1 MSNASRSFTRSL
13 FAGEIHDDLIFPY
26 PDSLEHR
33 DPAEAA
39 VVSRVIRELNAL
51 VGTLIRPEQFDED
64 ETIPEPVIEALGRLG
79 LLGISIPK
87 EYGGL
92 GLSQAGYARVF
103 AAVGTIDPSLAVLV
117 GVHCGLGGKAIALFG
132 NAEQKA
138 RYLPILAR
146 GETLAAYALTEPET
160 GSDAQHIVT
169 TAHLN
174 DAGTHWILNGRKY
187 WIGNGHRAG
196 VLATFAQTPVER
208 DGVTVMRPTAFIIRP
223 DMPGFHVERT
233 FRKLGIKG
241 STQAELRFENLE
253 VPVDHVLGAVGKGFK
268 VAVHALNAGR
278 LSLAAGCALGTR
290 AIIGQFV
297 QYAEERVQ
305 FGKPLADFE
314 ITQRKMADLAADQF
328 AADSMIGM
336 LTALM
341 SREDVD
347 ASLEAACVKVF
358 ASELAWRAADE
369 MVQLA
374 GGRGVSKPWPYERQ
388 LRDVRINR
396 IFEGANEILRLFIA
410 LNGVQGPAETLQEIG
425 DALKAPMQHMG
436 LLSEFVV
443 GKVKS
448 VLRVGDDATVD
459 TPMHARLQP
468 HRKYFEKHVAEL
480 RSATDAAIV
489 AHKKQLIDRQMLVER
504 LSNMAIELFARACV
518 LSRSQRM
525 IRERGLEAIERELNL
540 CDLFCVQSGRRFK
553 EQREN
558 LQSPQDATR
567 RAIANDLRSAGGAF
581 VADSVLEVP
590 LDVRREPQV
599 PMRIADDEVVT
610 AS

>member
-1 MSNASRSFTRSL
+1 MSSATRSFTRSL
-13 FAGEIHDDLIFPY
+13 FAGEIHDDLIFPF
-26 PDSLEHR
+26 PDTLEQQ

-39 VVSRVIRELNAL
+39 VVTRIIRELDAL
-51 VGTLIRPEQFDED
+51 VGTLIKPEEFDEA

-92 GLSQAGYARVF
+92 GLSQAGYARLF
-103 AAVGTIDPSLAVLV
+103 AAVATVDPSLAVLV
-117 GVHCGLGGKAIALFG
+117 GVHCGLGGKAIALYG
-132 NAEQKA
+132 NDEQKA
-138 RYLPILAR
+138 RYLPMLAR

-169 TAHLN
+169 SARLN
-174 DAGTHWILNGRKY
+174 DAGTHWLITGRKY

-208 DGVTVMRPTAFIIRP
+208 DGAIVMRPTAFIIRP

-241 STQAELRFENLE
+241 STQAELRFDNLE
-253 VPVDHVLGAVGKGFK
+253 VPVDHVLGEVGKGFK

-278 LSLAAGCALGTR
+278 LSLAAGCSLGTR

-314 ITQRKMADLAADQF
+314 ITQRKMADLAADQY
-328 AADSMIGM
+328 ASDSMIGM
-336 LTALM
+336 LTSLM
-341 SREDVD
+341 SRPDVD
-347 ASLEAACVKVF
+347 ASLEAACAKVF
-358 ASELAWRAADE
+358 ASELVWRASDE

-374 GGRGVSKPWPYERQ
+374 GGRGFSKPWPYERQ
-388 LRDVRINR
+388 LRDARINR

-425 DALKAPMQHMG
+425 DALKAPMKNMG
-436 LLSEFVV
+436 LLSEFMV
-443 GKVKS
+443 G
-448 VLRVGDDATVD
+448 RVRSALGVPGGDTIDI
-459 TPMHARLQP
+459 PMHSRLQP

-480 RSATDAAIV
+480 SAATDAAIM
-489 AHKKQLIDRQMLVER
+489 AHRKQLIDRQMLVER
-504 LSNMAIELFARACV
+504 LSNMAIELYARACV
-518 LSRSQRM
+518 LSRTQRL
-525 IRERGLEAIERELNL
+525 IRERGLEAVARELNL
-540 CDLFCVQSGRRFK
+540 CDLFCVQSGRRF
-553 EQREN
+553 REN
-558 LQSPQDATR
+558 RESLQSPQDATR
-567 RAIANDLRSAGGAF
+567 RSIAADLRAAGGGF
-581 VADSVLEVP
+581 VPDSVLEVP
-590 LDVRREPQV
+590 LTVSREPVV
-599 PMRIADDEVVT
+599 PMRVPSDEPVGV
-610 AS
+610 

>member
-1 MSNASRSFTRSL
+1 MSTATRSFTRDL

-26 PDSLEHR
+26 PDSLEQR

-39 VVSRVIRELNAL
+39 VVERIIRELNAL
-51 VGTLIRPEQFDED
+51 VGTVIKPEQFDEE
-64 ETIPEPVIEALGRLG
+64 ETIPDEVIEAFARIGI
-79 LLGISIPK
+79 LGISIPK

-92 GLSQAGYARVF
+92 GLSTAGYARVF
-103 AAVGTIDPSLAVLV
+103 AAVGTVDPSLAVLV
-117 GVHCGLGGKAIALFG
+117 GVHCGLGGKAIALYG

-138 RYLPILAR
+138 RYLPMLAR

-169 TAHLN
+169 SARLN
-174 DAGTHWILNGRKY
+174 DAGTHWLITGRKY
-187 WIGNGHRAG
+187 WIGNGHVAG

-208 DGVTVMRPTAFIIRP
+208 DGKIVMRPTAFIIRP

-233 FRKLGIKG
+233 FRKLGIRG
-241 STQAELRFENLE
+241 STQAELRFDNLE
-253 VPVDHVLGAVGKGFK
+253 VPVDHVLGEVGKGFK

-290 AIIGQFV
+290 AMIRQFV

-314 ITQRKMADLAADQF
+314 ITQRKMADLAADQY
-328 AADSMIGM
+328 AADSMVGM

-341 SREDVD
+341 SRPDVD

-358 ASELAWRAADE
+358 ASELAWRAADD

-374 GGRGVSKPWPYERQ
+374 GGRGFSKPWPYERQ

-410 LNGVQGPAETLQEIG
+410 LNGVQGPAETLKELG
-425 DALKAPMQHMG
+425 DALKKPMKNMG
-436 LLSEFVV
+436 LLSEFMV
-443 GKVKS
+443 GRVKS
-448 VLRVGDDATVD
+448 ALRVGDTATVD
-459 TPMHARLQP
+459 SPIHGRLQP
-468 HRKYFEKHVAEL
+468 HRKFFEKHVAEL
-480 RSATDAAIV
+480 RTATDAAIV

-518 LSRSQRM
+518 LSRTQRLL
-525 IRERGLEAIERELNL
+525 RERGVEAMERELQL

-553 EQREN
+553 ENREN

-567 RAIANDLRSAGGAF
+567 RAIASDLRAAGGAF
-581 VADSVLEVP
+581 VPDSVLEVSLP
-590 LDVRREPQV
+590 VHNEPVV
-599 PMRIADDEVVT
+599 PMRLEPEPVDAIG
-610 AS
+610 

>member
-1 MSNASRSFTRSL
+1 MTIATRSFTRSL

-26 PDSLEHR
+26 PDSLERR

-39 VVSRVIRELNAL
+39 VVSRIIRELNAL
-51 VGTLIRPEQFDED
+51 VGDLIRPEQFDED
-64 ETIPEPVIEALGRLG
+64 ESIPEAVIEAFARLG

-87 EYGGL
+87 QYGGL
-92 GLSQAGYARVF
+92 GLSQAGYARIF
-103 AAVGTIDPSLAVLV
+103 AAVAVVDPSLAVLV
-117 GVHCGLGGKAIALFG
+117 GVHCGLGGKAIALYG
-132 NAEQKA
+132 NDEQKA
-138 RYLPILAR
+138 RYLPMLAR

-169 TAHLN
+169 SARLN
-174 DAGTHWILNGRKY
+174 DAGTHWLLTGRKY

-196 VLATFAQTPVER
+196 VIAAFAQTPVER
-208 DGVTVMRPTAFIIRP
+208 NGVIVMRPTAFIVRP

-241 STQAELRFENLE
+241 STQAELRFDEME
-253 VPVDHVLGAVGKGFK
+253 VPIDHVLGEVGQGFK

-278 LSLAAGCALGTR
+278 LSLAAGCTQGTR
-290 AIIGQFV
+290 AIMRQFV

-314 ITQRKMADLAADQF
+314 ITQRKMADMAADQY

-336 LTALM
+336 LTSLM
-341 SREDVD
+341 SRDDVD

-358 ASELAWRAADE
+358 ASEMVWRASDE

-374 GGRGVSKPWPYERQ
+374 GGRGFSKPWPYERQ
-388 LRDVRINR
+388 LRDARINR

-410 LNGVQGPAETLQEIG
+410 LNGVQGPAETLQELG
-425 DALKAPMQHMG
+425 DAMKAPMRNMG
-436 LLSEFVV
+436 LLSEFMV

-448 VLRVGDDATVD
+448 RLRVGDTATID
-459 TPMHARLQP
+459 TPLHARLQP

-480 RSATDAAIV
+480 RAATNAAIV

-504 LSNMAIELFARACV
+504 LSNMAIELFARSCV
-518 LSRSQRM
+518 LSRTQRL
-525 IRERGLEAIERELNL
+525 IREAGVESLERELNL

-567 RAIANDLRSAGGAF
+567 RRIAADLRAAGGGF
-581 VADSVLEVP
+581 VPNSVLEVP
-590 LDVRREPQV
+590 LPVHNEPVV
-599 PMRIADDEVVT
+599 PMKVHPEAVAV
-610 AS
+610 

>member
-1 MSNASRSFTRSL
+1 MTIATRSFTRSL

-26 PDSLEHR
+26 PDSLERR

-39 VVSRVIRELNAL
+39 VVSRIIRELNAL
-51 VGTLIRPEQFDED
+51 VGDLIRPEQFDED
-64 ETIPEPVIEALGRLG
+64 ECIPEAVIEAFARLG

-92 GLSQAGYARVF
+92 GLSQAGYARIF
-103 AAVGTIDPSLAVLV
+103 AAVAVVDPSLAVLV
-117 GVHCGLGGKAIALFG
+117 GVHCGLGGKAIALYG
-132 NAEQKA
+132 NDEQKA
-138 RYLPILAR
+138 RYLPMLAR
-146 GETLAAYALTEPET
+146 GETLAAYALTEPEI

-169 TAHLN
+169 SARLN
-174 DAGTHWILNGRKY
+174 DAGTHWLLTGRKY

-196 VLATFAQTPVER
+196 VIAAFAQTPVER
-208 DGVTVMRPTAFIIRP
+208 NGAIVMRPTAFIVRP

-233 FRKLGIKG
+233 FRKLGITG
-241 STQAELRFENLE
+241 STQAELRFDNME
-253 VPVDHVLGAVGKGFK
+253 VPIDHVLGVVGQGFK

-278 LSLAAGCALGTR
+278 LSLAAGCTQGTR
-290 AIIGQFV
+290 AIMRQFV

-314 ITQRKMADLAADQF
+314 ITQRKMADMAADQY

-336 LTALM
+336 LTSLM
-341 SREDVD
+341 SRDDVD

-358 ASELAWRAADE
+358 ASEMVWRASDE

-374 GGRGVSKPWPYERQ
+374 GGRGFSKPWPYERQ
-388 LRDVRINR
+388 LRDARINR

-410 LNGVQGPAETLQEIG
+410 LNGVQGPAETLQELG
-425 DALKAPMQHMG
+425 DAMKAPMRNMG
-436 LLSEFVV
+436 LLSEFMV

-448 VLRVGDDATVD
+448 RLRVGDIATID
-459 TPMHARLQP
+459 TPLHARLQP

-480 RSATDAAIV
+480 RAATDAAIV

-504 LSNMAIELFARACV
+504 LSNMAIELFARSCV
-518 LSRSQRM
+518 LSRTQRL
-525 IRERGLEAIERELNL
+525 IREAGVESLERELNL
-540 CDLFCVQSGRRFK
+540 CDLFCVQSGRRFR
-553 EQREN
+553 EQRES

-567 RAIANDLRSAGGAF
+567 RRIAADLRAAGGGF
-581 VADSVLEVP
+581 VPNSVLEVP
-590 LDVRREPQV
+590 LPVHNEPVV
-599 PMRIADDEVVT
+599 PMKVHPEAVAV
-610 AS
+610 

>member
-1 MSNASRSFTRSL
+1 MTIATRSFTRSL

-26 PDSLEHR
+26 PDSLERR

-39 VVSRVIRELNAL
+39 VVSRIIRELNAL
-51 VGTLIRPEQFDED
+51 VGDLIRPEQFDED
-64 ETIPEPVIEALGRLG
+64 ECIPEAVIEAFARLG

-92 GLSQAGYARVF
+92 GLSQAGYARIF
-103 AAVGTIDPSLAVLV
+103 AAVAVVDPSLAVLV
-117 GVHCGLGGKAIALFG
+117 GVHCGLGGKAIALYG
-132 NAEQKA
+132 NDEQKA
-138 RYLPILAR
+138 RYLPMLAR

-169 TAHLN
+169 SARLN
-174 DAGTHWILNGRKY
+174 DAGTHWLLTGRKY

-196 VLATFAQTPVER
+196 VIAAFAQTPVER
-208 DGVTVMRPTAFIIRP
+208 NGAIVMRPTAFIVRP

-241 STQAELRFENLE
+241 STQAELRFDNME
-253 VPVDHVLGAVGKGFK
+253 VPIDHVLGVVGQGFK

-278 LSLAAGCALGTR
+278 LSLAAGCTQGTR
-290 AIIGQFV
+290 AIMRQFV

-314 ITQRKMADLAADQF
+314 ITQRKMADMAADQY

-336 LTALM
+336 LTSLM
-341 SREDVD
+341 SRDDVD

-358 ASELAWRAADE
+358 ASEMVWRASDE

-374 GGRGVSKPWPYERQ
+374 GGRGFSKPWPYERQ
-388 LRDVRINR
+388 LRDARINR

-410 LNGVQGPAETLQEIG
+410 LNGVQGPAETLQELG
-425 DALKAPMQHMG
+425 DAMKAPMRNMG
-436 LLSEFVV
+436 LLSEFMV

-448 VLRVGDDATVD
+448 RLRVGDIATID
-459 TPMHARLQP
+459 TPLHARLQP

-480 RSATDAAIV
+480 RAATDAAIV

-504 LSNMAIELFARACV
+504 LSNMAIELFARSCV
-518 LSRSQRM
+518 LSRTQRL
-525 IRERGLEAIERELNL
+525 IREAGVESLERELNL
-540 CDLFCVQSGRRFK
+540 CDLFCVQSGRRFR
-553 EQREN
+553 EQRES

-567 RAIANDLRSAGGAF
+567 RRIAADLRAAGGGF
-581 VADSVLEVP
+581 VPNSVLEVP
-590 LDVRREPQV
+590 LPVHNEPVV
-599 PMRIADDEVVT
+599 PMKVHPEAVAV
-610 AS
+610 

>member
-1 MSNASRSFTRSL
+1 MSSATRSFTRSL

-26 PDSLEHR
+26 PDSLEQR
-33 DPAEAA
+33 DPEEAA
-39 VVSRVIRELNAL
+39 VVARLIRDLNAL
-51 VGTLIRPEQFDED
+51 VGDLITPAQFDED
-64 ETIPEPVIEALGRLG
+64 EAIPDEVIKAFGRLG

-92 GLSQAGYARVF
+92 GLSTAGYARVF
-103 AAVGTIDPSLAVLV
+103 AAVATVDPSLAVLV
-117 GVHCGLGGKAIALFG
+117 GVHCGLGGKAIALYG
-132 NAEQKA
+132 NDEQKA
-138 RYLPILAR
+138 RYLPMLAR

-169 TAHLN
+169 SARLN
-174 DAGTHWILNGRKY
+174 EAGTHWLLTGRKY

-196 VLATFAQTPVER
+196 VLATFAQTPVLR
-208 DGVTVMRPTAFIIRP
+208 DGKTVMRPTAFIIRP

-241 STQAELRFENLE
+241 STQAELRFDNLE
-253 VPVDHVLGAVGKGFK
+253 VPIDHVLGEVGKGFK

-278 LSLAAGCALGTR
+278 LSLAAGCTLGTR

-297 QYAEERVQ
+297 QYGEERVQ

-314 ITQRKMADLAADQF
+314 ITQRKMADLAADQY

-336 LTALM
+336 LTSLM
-341 SREDVD
+341 SRDGVD

-358 ASELAWRAADE
+358 ASEMVWRASDE

-374 GGRGVSKPWPYERQ
+374 GGRGFSKPWPYERQ
-388 LRDVRINR
+388 LRDARINR

-410 LNGVQGPAETLQEIG
+410 LNGVQGPAETLKELG
-425 DALKAPMQHMG
+425 DAMKAPMKHMG

-443 GKVKS
+443 GKVRS
-448 VLRVGDDATVD
+448 ALRVRDEPSVD
-459 TPMHARLQP
+459 TPMHSRLQP

-480 RSATDAAIV
+480 RDATDAAIM

-518 LSRSQRM
+518 LSRTQRLL
-525 IRERGLEAIERELNL
+525 RERGLDAMERELNL

-553 EQREN
+553 DNREN
-558 LQSPQDATR
+558 LHSPQDATR
-567 RAIANDLRSAGGAF
+567 RAIAADLRAAGGGF
-581 VADSVLEVP
+581 VTDSVLEVP
-590 LDVRREPQV
+590 LTMSREPVV
-599 PMRIADDEVVT
+599 PMKLAPEPVEVG
-610 AS
+610 

>member
-1 MSNASRSFTRSL
+1 MTIATRSFTRSL

-26 PDSLEHR
+26 PDSLERR

-39 VVSRVIRELNAL
+39 VVSRIIRELNAL
-51 VGTLIRPEQFDED
+51 VGDLIRPEQFDED
-64 ETIPEPVIEALGRLG
+64 ESIPEAVIEAFARLG

-87 EYGGL
+87 QYGGL
-92 GLSQAGYARVF
+92 GLSQAGYARIF
-103 AAVGTIDPSLAVLV
+103 AAVAVVDPSLAVLV
-117 GVHCGLGGKAIALFG
+117 GVHCGLGGKAIALYG
-132 NAEQKA
+132 NDEQKA
-138 RYLPILAR
+138 RYLPMLAR

-169 TAHLN
+169 SARLN
-174 DAGTHWILNGRKY
+174 DAGTHWLLTGRKY

-196 VLATFAQTPVER
+196 VIAAFAQTPVER
-208 DGVTVMRPTAFIIRP
+208 NGVIVMRPTAFIVRP

-241 STQAELRFENLE
+241 STQAELRFDEME
-253 VPVDHVLGAVGKGFK
+253 VPIDHVLGEVGQGFK

-278 LSLAAGCALGTR
+278 LSLAAGCTQGTR
-290 AIIGQFV
+290 AIMRQFV

-314 ITQRKMADLAADQF
+314 ITQRKMADMAADQY

-336 LTALM
+336 LTSLM
-341 SREDVD
+341 SRDDVD

-358 ASELAWRAADE
+358 ASEMVWRASDE

-374 GGRGVSKPWPYERQ
+374 GGRGFSKPWPYERQ
-388 LRDVRINR
+388 LRDARINR

-410 LNGVQGPAETLQEIG
+410 LNGVQGPAETLQELG
-425 DALKAPMQHMG
+425 DAMKAPMRNMG
-436 LLSEFVV
+436 LLSEFMV

-448 VLRVGDDATVD
+448 RLRVGDTATID
-459 TPMHARLQP
+459 TPLHARLQP

-480 RSATDAAIV
+480 RAATNAAIV

-504 LSNMAIELFARACV
+504 LSNMAIELFARSCV
-518 LSRSQRM
+518 LSRTQRL
-525 IRERGLEAIERELNL
+525 IREAGVESLERELNL

-567 RAIANDLRSAGGAF
+567 RRIAADLRAAGGGF
-581 VADSVLEVP
+581 VPNSVLEVP
-590 LDVRREPQV
+590 LPVHNEPVV
-599 PMRIADDEVVT
+599 PMKIHPDAVAV
-610 AS
+610 

>member
-1 MSNASRSFTRSL
+1 MSIATRSFTRSL

-26 PDSLEHR
+26 PDSLEER

-39 VVSRVIRELNAL
+39 VVSRLIRELNAL
-51 VGTLIRPEQFDED
+51 VGDLIQPDRFDEE
-64 ETIPEPVIEALGRLG
+64 ETLPEPVIEAFGRLG

-87 EYGGL
+87 DYGGL
-92 GLSQAGYARVF
+92 GLSSAGYARVF
-103 AAVGTIDPSLAVLV
+103 AAVAAVDASLAVLV
-117 GVHCGLGGKAIALFG
+117 GVHCGLGGKAIALYG

-138 RYLPILAR
+138 RYLPMLAR

-169 TAHLN
+169 TARLN
-174 DAGTHWILNGRKY
+174 DAGTHWLLSGRKY

-208 DGVTVMRPTAFIIRP
+208 DGRTVMRPTAFIIRP

-233 FRKLGIKG
+233 FRKLGIKA
-241 STQAELRFENLE
+241 STQAELRFDNLE
-253 VPVDHVLGAVGKGFK
+253 VPIDHVLGEVGKGFT
-268 VAVHALNAGR
+268 VAVNALNAGR
-278 LSLAAGCALGTR
+278 LSLAAGCTLATR
-290 AIIGQFV
+290 NVITQFV

-314 ITQRKMADLAADQF
+314 ITQRKMADLAADQY

-341 SREDVD
+341 ARPDVD
-347 ASLEAACVKVF
+347 ASLEAACAKVF
-358 ASELAWRAADE
+358 ASELVWRATDE

-374 GGRGVSKPWPYERQ
+374 GGRGFSKPWPYERQ
-388 LRDVRINR
+388 LRDARINR
-396 IFEGANEILRLFIA
+396 IFEGANEILRLYIA
-410 LNGVQGPAETLQEIG
+410 LNGVQGPAETLQEFR
-425 DALKAPMQHMG
+425 DALKAPMQNMG

-443 GKVKS
+443 SKVKS
-448 VLRVGDDATVD
+448 VLRVGDDATVE
-459 TPMHARLQP
+459 TSIHARIQP
-468 HRKYFEKHVAEL
+468 HRKFLEKHVAEL
-480 RSATDAAIV
+480 RAATDAAIM
-489 AHKKQLIDRQMLVER
+489 AHKKQLIDRQILVER

-518 LSRSQRM
+518 ISRTQRM
-525 IRERGLEAIERELNL
+525 LLERGVEALERELHL
-540 CDLFCVQSGRRFK
+540 CDLFCVQSGRRFR

-558 LQSPQDATR
+558 LVSLQDATR
-567 RAIANDLRSAGGAF
+567 RAIADDLRQASGAF
-581 VADSVLEVP
+581 IPDSVLEVP

-599 PMRIADDEVVT
+599 PMRTPDHALSIH
-610 AS
+610 

>member
-1 MSNASRSFTRSL
+1 MTDATRSFTRSL

-26 PDSLEHR
+26 PDSLERR

-39 VVSRVIRELNAL
+39 VVSRIIRDLNAL
-51 VGTLIRPEQFDED
+51 VGDVIRPEQFDEE
-64 ETIPEPVIEALGRLG
+64 ETIPEEVIEAFARLG

-92 GLSQAGYARVF
+92 GLSQAGYARIF
-103 AAVGTIDPSLAVLV
+103 AAVAVVDPSLAVLV
-117 GVHCGLGGKAIALFG
+117 GVHCGLGGKAIALYG

-138 RYLPILAR
+138 RYLPMLAR

-169 TAHLN
+169 SARLN
-174 DAGTHWILNGRKY
+174 DAGTHWLLTGRKY

-208 DGVTVMRPTAFIIRP
+208 DGRIVMRPTAFIIRP

-241 STQAELRFENLE
+241 STQAELRFDEME
-253 VPVDHVLGAVGKGFK
+253 VPVDHVLGEVGKGFK

-278 LSLAAGCALGTR
+278 LSLAAGCTQGTR
-290 AIIGQFV
+290 QIMRQFV

-314 ITQRKMADLAADQF
+314 ITQRKLADMAADQY

-341 SREDVD
+341 SRDDVD

-358 ASELAWRAADE
+358 ASELVWRASDE

-374 GGRGVSKPWPYERQ
+374 GGRGFSKPWPYERQ
-388 LRDVRINR
+388 LRDARINR

-410 LNGVQGPAETLQEIG
+410 LNGVQGPAETLKEVG
-425 DALKAPMQHMG
+425 DALKQPMKNMG
-436 LLSEFVV
+436 LLSEFMV
-443 GKVKS
+443 GRVKS
-448 VLRVGDDATVD
+448 RLRVGDEATID
-459 TPMHARLQP
+459 TPVHARLQP
-468 HRKYFEKHVAEL
+468 HRRYFEKHVAEL

-518 LSRSQRM
+518 ISRTQRLL
-525 IRERGLEAIERELNL
+525 RENGLESLERELNL

-567 RAIANDLRSAGGAF
+567 RTIAADLRRAGGGF
-581 VADSVLEVP
+581 VPDSVLEVP
-590 LDVRREPQV
+590 LPHVKEPVV
-599 PMRIADDEVVT
+599 PMKLPDEPVT
-610 AS
+610 V

>member
-1 MSNASRSFTRSL
+1 MSSATRSFTRSL

-26 PDSLEHR
+26 PDSLEQR

-39 VVSRVIRELNAL
+39 VVAGIIRELHSL

-64 ETIPEPVIEALGRLG
+64 ETIPEAVIEAFGRLG

-92 GLSQAGYARVF
+92 GLSQAGYARLF
-103 AAVGTIDPSLAVLV
+103 AAVGAVDPSLAVLV
-117 GVHCGLGGKAIALFG
+117 GVHCGLGGKAIALYG
-132 NAEQKA
+132 NEAQKA
-138 RYLPILAR
+138 RYLPMLAR

-169 TAHLN
+169 SARLN
-174 DAGTHWILNGRKY
+174 DAGTHWLLTGRKY

-208 DGVTVMRPTAFIIRP
+208 DGKIVMRPTAFIIRP

-241 STQAELRFENLE
+241 STQAELRFDNLE
-253 VPVDHVLGAVGKGFK
+253 VPVDHVLGEVGKGFK

-314 ITQRKMADLAADQF
+314 ITQRKMADLAADQY

-336 LTALM
+336 LTSLM
-341 SREDVD
+341 SKPEVD
-347 ASLEAACVKVF
+347 ASLEAACAKVF

-374 GGRGVSKPWPYERQ
+374 GGRGFSKPWPYERQ

-425 DALKAPMQHMG
+425 DALKAPMKHMG
-436 LLSEFVV
+436 LLSEFMVE
-443 GKVKS
+443 
-448 VLRVGDDATVD
+448 RVRSALGVPSGDTIDM
-459 TPMHARLQP
+459 PMHDRLEP
-468 HRKYFEKHVAEL
+468 HRKYFEKHVVEL
-480 RSATDAAIV
+480 SAATDAAIM

-504 LSNMAIELFARACV
+504 LSNMAIELYARACV
-518 LSRSQRM
+518 LSRTQRLL
-525 IRERGLEAIERELNL
+525 RERGVEAITRELNL
-540 CDLFCVQSGRRFK
+540 CDLFCVQSGRRF
-553 EQREN
+553 REN
-558 LQSPQDATR
+558 RESLQSPQDALR
-567 RAIANDLRSAGGAF
+567 RTIAADLRASGGAF
-581 VADSVLEVP
+581 VPDSVLEVALP
-590 LDVRREPQV
+590 VTREPVV
-599 PMRIADDEVVT
+599 PMRLQPADE
-610 AS
+610 AISR

>member
-1 MSNASRSFTRSL
+1 MTIATRSFTRSL

-26 PDSLEHR
+26 PDSLERR

-39 VVSRVIRELNAL
+39 VVSRIIRELNAL
-51 VGTLIRPEQFDED
+51 VGDLIRPEQFDED
-64 ETIPEPVIEALGRLG
+64 ESIPEAVIEAFARLG

-87 EYGGL
+87 QYGGL
-92 GLSQAGYARVF
+92 GLSQAGYARIF
-103 AAVGTIDPSLAVLV
+103 AAVAVVDPSLAVLV
-117 GVHCGLGGKAIALFG
+117 GVHCGLGGKAIALYG
-132 NAEQKA
+132 NDEQKA
-138 RYLPILAR
+138 RYLPMLAR

-169 TAHLN
+169 SARLN
-174 DAGTHWILNGRKY
+174 DAGTHWLLTGRKY

-196 VLATFAQTPVER
+196 VIAAFAQTPVER
-208 DGVTVMRPTAFIIRP
+208 NGVIVMRPTAFIVRP

-241 STQAELRFENLE
+241 STQAELRFDEME
-253 VPVDHVLGAVGKGFK
+253 VPIDHVLGEVGQGFK

-278 LSLAAGCALGTR
+278 LSLAAGCTQGTR
-290 AIIGQFV
+290 AIMRQFV

-314 ITQRKMADLAADQF
+314 ITQRKMADMAADQY

-336 LTALM
+336 LTSLM
-341 SREDVD
+341 SRDDVD

-358 ASELAWRAADE
+358 ASEMVWRASDE

-374 GGRGVSKPWPYERQ
+374 GGRGFSKPWPYERQ
-388 LRDVRINR
+388 LRDARINR

-410 LNGVQGPAETLQEIG
+410 LNGVQGPAETLQELG
-425 DALKAPMQHMG
+425 DAMKAPMRNRG
-436 LLSEFVV
+436 LLSEFMV

-448 VLRVGDDATVD
+448 RLRVGDTATID
-459 TPMHARLQP
+459 TPLHARLQP

-480 RSATDAAIV
+480 RAATNAAIV

-504 LSNMAIELFARACV
+504 LSNMAIELFARSCV
-518 LSRSQRM
+518 LSRTQRL
-525 IRERGLEAIERELNL
+525 IREAGVESLERELNL

-558 LQSPQDATR
+558 LQSPQDAIR
-567 RAIANDLRSAGGAF
+567 RRIAADLRAAGGGF
-581 VADSVLEVP
+581 VPNSVLEVP
-590 LDVRREPQV
+590 LPVHNEPVV
-599 PMRIADDEVVT
+599 PMKLHPDAVAV
-610 AS
+610 

>member
-1 MSNASRSFTRSL
+1 MTIATRSFTRSL

-26 PDSLEHR
+26 PDSLERR

-39 VVSRVIRELNAL
+39 VVSRIIRELNAL
-51 VGTLIRPEQFDED
+51 VGDLIRPEQFDED
-64 ETIPEPVIEALGRLG
+64 ESIPEAVIEAFARLG

-87 EYGGL
+87 QYGGL
-92 GLSQAGYARVF
+92 GLSQAGYARIF
-103 AAVGTIDPSLAVLV
+103 AAVAVVDPSLAVLV
-117 GVHCGLGGKAIALFG
+117 GVHCGLGGKAIALYG
-132 NAEQKA
+132 NDEQKA
-138 RYLPILAR
+138 RYLPMLAR
-146 GETLAAYALTEPET
+146 GETHAAYALTEPET

-169 TAHLN
+169 SARLN
-174 DAGTHWILNGRKY
+174 DAGTHWLLTGRKY

-196 VLATFAQTPVER
+196 VIAAFAQTPVER
-208 DGVTVMRPTAFIIRP
+208 NGVIVMRPTAFIVRP

-241 STQAELRFENLE
+241 STQAELRFDEME
-253 VPVDHVLGAVGKGFK
+253 VPIDHVLGEVGQGFK

-278 LSLAAGCALGTR
+278 LSLAAGCTQGTR
-290 AIIGQFV
+290 AIMRQFV

-314 ITQRKMADLAADQF
+314 ITQRKMADMAADQY

-336 LTALM
+336 LTSLM
-341 SREDVD
+341 SRDDVD

-358 ASELAWRAADE
+358 ASEMVWRASDE

-374 GGRGVSKPWPYERQ
+374 GGRGFSKPWPYERQ
-388 LRDVRINR
+388 LRDARINR

-410 LNGVQGPAETLQEIG
+410 LNGVQGPAETLQELG
-425 DALKAPMQHMG
+425 DAMKAPMRNMG
-436 LLSEFVV
+436 LLSEFMV

-448 VLRVGDDATVD
+448 RLRVGDTATID
-459 TPMHARLQP
+459 TPLHARLQP

-480 RSATDAAIV
+480 RAATNAAIV

-504 LSNMAIELFARACV
+504 LSNMAIELFARSCV
-518 LSRSQRM
+518 LSRTQRL
-525 IRERGLEAIERELNL
+525 IREAGVESLERELNL

-567 RAIANDLRSAGGAF
+567 RRIAADLRAAGGGF
-581 VADSVLEVP
+581 VPNSVLEVP
-590 LDVRREPQV
+590 LPVHNEPVV
-599 PMRIADDEVVT
+599 PMKVHPDAVAV
-610 AS
+610 

>member
-1 MSNASRSFTRSL
+1 MTIATRSFTRSL

-26 PDSLEHR
+26 PDSLERR

-39 VVSRVIRELNAL
+39 VVSRIIRELNAL
-51 VGTLIRPEQFDED
+51 VGDLIRPEQFDED
-64 ETIPEPVIEALGRLG
+64 ECIPEAVIEAFARLG

-92 GLSQAGYARVF
+92 GLSQAGYARIF
-103 AAVGTIDPSLAVLV
+103 AAVAVVDPSLAVLV
-117 GVHCGLGGKAIALFG
+117 GVHCGLGGKAIALYG
-132 NAEQKA
+132 NDEQKA
-138 RYLPILAR
+138 RYLPMLAR
-146 GETLAAYALTEPET
+146 GETLAAYALTEPEI

-169 TAHLN
+169 SARLN
-174 DAGTHWILNGRKY
+174 DAGTHWLLTGRKY

-196 VLATFAQTPVER
+196 VIAAFAQTPVER
-208 DGVTVMRPTAFIIRP
+208 NGAIVMRPTAFIVRP

-241 STQAELRFENLE
+241 STQAELRFDNME
-253 VPVDHVLGAVGKGFK
+253 VPIDHVLGVVGQGFK

-278 LSLAAGCALGTR
+278 LSLAAGCTQGTR
-290 AIIGQFV
+290 AIMRQFV

-314 ITQRKMADLAADQF
+314 ITQRKMADMAADQY

-336 LTALM
+336 LTSLM
-341 SREDVD
+341 SRDDVD

-358 ASELAWRAADE
+358 ASEMVWRASDE

-374 GGRGVSKPWPYERQ
+374 GGRGFSKPWPYERQ
-388 LRDVRINR
+388 LRDARINR

-410 LNGVQGPAETLQEIG
+410 LNGVQGPAETLQELG
-425 DALKAPMQHMG
+425 DAMKAPMRNMG
-436 LLSEFVV
+436 LLSEFMV

-448 VLRVGDDATVD
+448 RLRVGDIATID
-459 TPMHARLQP
+459 TPLHARLQP

-480 RSATDAAIV
+480 RAATDAAIV

-504 LSNMAIELFARACV
+504 LSNMAIELFARSCV
-518 LSRSQRM
+518 LSRTQRL
-525 IRERGLEAIERELNL
+525 IREAGVESLERELNL
-540 CDLFCVQSGRRFK
+540 CDLYCVQSGRRFR
-553 EQREN
+553 EQRES

-567 RAIANDLRSAGGAF
+567 RRIAADLRAAGGGF
-581 VADSVLEVP
+581 VPNSVLEVP
-590 LDVRREPQV
+590 LPVHNEPVV
-599 PMRIADDEVVT
+599 PMKVHPEAVAV
-610 AS
+610 

>member
-1 MSNASRSFTRSL
+1 MSSASRSFTRSL

-26 PDSLEHR
+26 PDSLEQQ
-33 DPAEAA
+33 DPEEAA
-39 VVSRVIRELNAL
+39 VVTRIIRELNAL
-51 VGTLIRPEQFDED
+51 VGTLIRPEEFDEA
-64 ETIPEPVIEALGRLG
+64 ESIPEPVIQAFGRLG

-87 EYGGL
+87 AYGGL

-103 AAVGTIDPSLAVLV
+103 AAVATVDPSLAVLV
-117 GVHCGLGGKAIALFG
+117 GVHCGLGGKAIALYG
-132 NAEQKA
+132 NDEQKA
-138 RYLPILAR
+138 RYLPMLAR

-169 TAHLN
+169 SARLN
-174 DAGTHWILNGRKY
+174 EAGTHWLLTGRKY

-208 DGVTVMRPTAFIIRP
+208 DGKIVMRPTAFIIRP

-241 STQAELRFENLE
+241 STQAELRFDNLE
-253 VPVDHVLGAVGKGFK
+253 VPVDHVLGEVGKGFK

-278 LSLAAGCALGTR
+278 LSLAAGCSLGTR

-314 ITQRKMADLAADQF
+314 ITQRKMADLAADQY
-328 AADSMIGM
+328 ASDSMIGM
-336 LTALM
+336 LTSLM
-341 SREDVD
+341 SRPDVD
-347 ASLEAACVKVF
+347 ASLEAACAKVF
-358 ASELAWRAADE
+358 ASELVWRASDE

-374 GGRGVSKPWPYERQ
+374 GGRGFSKPWPYERQ
-388 LRDVRINR
+388 LRDARINR

-425 DALKAPMQHMG
+425 DALKAPMNNMG
-436 LLSEFVV
+436 LLSEFMV
-443 GKVKS
+443 G
-448 VLRVGDDATVD
+448 RVRNALGVPAGDTIDK
-459 TPMHARLQP
+459 PLHARLEP
-468 HRKYFEKHVAEL
+468 HRKFFEKHVAEL
-480 RSATDAAIV
+480 KAATDSAIM

-504 LSNMAIELFARACV
+504 LSNMAIELYARACV
-518 LSRSQRM
+518 LSRTQRL
-525 IRERGLEAIERELNL
+525 IRERGLEAIERELHL

-553 EQREN
+553 ENREN
-558 LQSPQDATR
+558 LESPQDATR
-567 RAIANDLRSAGGAF
+567 RAIAADLRKAGGGF
-581 VADSVLEVP
+581 VPDSVLEVALP
-590 LDVRREPQV
+590 VAPREPVV
-599 PMRIADDEVVT
+599 PMRLPETLAV
-610 AS
+610 

>member
-1 MSNASRSFTRSL
+1 MSSATRSFTRSL

-26 PDSLEHR
+26 PDSLEQQ

-39 VVSRVIRELNAL
+39 VVARIIRELNAL
-51 VGTLIRPEQFDED
+51 VGDLIRPEQFDE
-64 ETIPEPVIEALGRLG
+64 EESIPEPVIQAFGRLG

-92 GLSQAGYARVF
+92 GLSQAGYARLF
-103 AAVGTIDPSLAVLV
+103 AAVATVDPSLAVLV
-117 GVHCGLGGKAIALFG
+117 GVHCGLGGKAIALYG
-132 NAEQKA
+132 NDEQKA
-138 RYLPILAR
+138 RYLPMLAR

-169 TAHLN
+169 SARLN
-174 DAGTHWILNGRKY
+174 DAGTHWLLTGRKY

-196 VLATFAQTPVER
+196 VLATFAQTRVER
-208 DGVTVMRPTAFIIRP
+208 DGKIVMRPTAFIIRP

-241 STQAELRFENLE
+241 STQAELRFDNLE
-253 VPVDHVLGAVGKGFK
+253 VPVNHVLGEVGKGFK

-314 ITQRKMADLAADQF
+314 ITQRKMADLAADQY

-336 LTALM
+336 LTSLM
-341 SREDVD
+341 SKPDVD
-347 ASLEAACVKVF
+347 ASLEAACAKVF
-358 ASELAWRAADE
+358 ASELVWRASDE

-374 GGRGVSKPWPYERQ
+374 GGRGFSKPWPYERQ
-388 LRDVRINR
+388 LRDARINR

-425 DALKAPMQHMG
+425 DALKAPMKNMG
-436 LLSEFVV
+436 ILSEFMVDRMRSALGV
-443 GKVKS
+443 PS
-448 VLRVGDDATVD
+448 GDTIDM
-459 TPMHARLQP
+459 PMHSRLEP

-480 RSATDAAIV
+480 SQATDAAIM

-504 LSNMAIELFARACV
+504 LSNMAIELYARACV
-518 LSRSQRM
+518 LSRTQRM
-525 IRERGLEAIERELNL
+525 LRERGVEAVERELNL
-540 CDLFCVQSGRRFK
+540 CDLFCVQSGRRF
-553 EQREN
+553 REN
-558 LQSPQDATR
+558 RESLQSPQDATR
-567 RAIANDLRSAGGAF
+567 RAVAASLRAAGGGF
-581 VADSVLEVP
+581 VPDSVLEVSLP
-590 LDVRREPQV
+590 AAERELVV
-599 PMRIADDEVVT
+599 PMRLSADDAVSV
-610 AS
+610 

>member
-1 MSNASRSFTRSL
+1 MTIATRSFTRSL

-26 PDSLEHR
+26 PDSLERR

-39 VVSRVIRELNAL
+39 VVSRIIRELNAL
-51 VGTLIRPEQFDED
+51 VGDLIRPEQFDED
-64 ETIPEPVIEALGRLG
+64 ECIPEAVIEAFARLG

-92 GLSQAGYARVF
+92 GLSQAGYARIF
-103 AAVGTIDPSLAVLV
+103 AAVAVVDPSLAVLV
-117 GVHCGLGGKAIALFG
+117 GVHCGLGGKAIALYG
-132 NAEQKA
+132 NDEQKA
-138 RYLPILAR
+138 RYLPMLAR

-160 GSDAQHIVT
+160 GSDAQNIVT
-169 TAHLN
+169 SARLN
-174 DAGTHWILNGRKY
+174 DAGTHWLLTGRKY

-196 VLATFAQTPVER
+196 VIAAFAQTPVER
-208 DGVTVMRPTAFIIRP
+208 NGAIVMRPTAFIVRP

-241 STQAELRFENLE
+241 STQAELRFDNME
-253 VPVDHVLGAVGKGFK
+253 VPIDHVLGVVGQGFK

-278 LSLAAGCALGTR
+278 LSLAAGCTQGTR
-290 AIIGQFV
+290 AIMRQFV

-314 ITQRKMADLAADQF
+314 ITQRKMADMAADQY

-336 LTALM
+336 LTSLM
-341 SREDVD
+341 SRDDVD

-358 ASELAWRAADE
+358 ASEMVWRASDE

-374 GGRGVSKPWPYERQ
+374 GGRGFSKPWPYERQ
-388 LRDVRINR
+388 LRDARINR

-410 LNGVQGPAETLQEIG
+410 LNGVQGPAETLQELG
-425 DALKAPMQHMG
+425 DAMKAPMRNMG
-436 LLSEFVV
+436 LLSEFMV

-448 VLRVGDDATVD
+448 RLRVGDIATID
-459 TPMHARLQP
+459 TPLHARLQP

-480 RSATDAAIV
+480 RAATDAAIV

-504 LSNMAIELFARACV
+504 LSNMAIELFARSCV
-518 LSRSQRM
+518 LSRTQRL
-525 IRERGLEAIERELNL
+525 IREAGVESLERELNL
-540 CDLFCVQSGRRFK
+540 CDLFCVQSGRRFR
-553 EQREN
+553 EQRES

-567 RAIANDLRSAGGAF
+567 RRIAADLRAAGGGF
-581 VADSVLEVP
+581 VPNSVLEVP
-590 LDVRREPQV
+590 LPVHNEPVV
-599 PMRIADDEVVT
+599 PMKVHPEAVAV
-610 AS
+610 

>member
-1 MSNASRSFTRSL
+1 MSNATRSFTRSL
-13 FAGEIHDDLIFPY
+13 FAGEIHDDIVFPY
-26 PDSLEHR
+26 PDSLDQR

-39 VVSRVIRELNAL
+39 VVARIIRELNAL
-51 VGTLIRPEQFDED
+51 VGDLIRPEQFDED
-64 ETIPEPVIEALGRLG
+64 EDIPEAVIEAFARLG

-92 GLSQAGYARVF
+92 GLSTAGYARVF
-103 AAVGTIDPSLAVLV
+103 AAVATVDPSLAVLV
-117 GVHCGLGGKAIALFG
+117 GVHCGLGGKAIALYG

-138 RYLPILAR
+138 RYLPMLAR

-169 TAHLN
+169 SARLN
-174 DAGTHWILNGRKY
+174 EAGTHWLLSGRKY

-208 DGVTVMRPTAFIIRP
+208 DGRIVMRPTAFIIRP
-223 DMPGFHVERT
+223 DMPGFHVDGT

-241 STQAELRFENLE
+241 STQAELRFDNME
-253 VPVDHVLGAVGKGFK
+253 VPVDHVLGEVGKGFK

-290 AIIGQFV
+290 NIIGQFV

-314 ITQRKMADLAADQF
+314 ITQRKMADLAADQY
-328 AADSMIGM
+328 ACDSMIGM
-336 LTALM
+336 LTSLM
-341 SREDVD
+341 SRDDVD
-347 ASLEAACVKVF
+347 ASLEAACAKVF
-358 ASELAWRAADE
+358 ASELVWRAADD

-374 GGRGVSKPWPYERQ
+374 GGRGFCKPWPYERQ
-388 LRDVRINR
+388 LRDARINR

-410 LNGVQGPAETLQEIG
+410 LNGVQGPAETLQELG
-425 DALKAPMQHMG
+425 DALKAPMRNMG

-443 GKVKS
+443 SKVKS
-448 VLRVGDDATVD
+448 RLRVGDEATMD
-459 TPMHARLQP
+459 FPMHARLQP
-468 HRKYFEKHVAEL
+468 HQKYFEKHVAEL
-480 RSATDAAIV
+480 RAATEAAIM

-518 LSRSQRM
+518 LSRTQRLL
-525 IRERGLEAIERELNL
+525 RERGLEAMERELHL
-540 CDLFCVQSGRRFK
+540 CDLFCVQSGRRFR
-553 EQREN
+553 ENREN

-567 RAIANDLRSAGGAF
+567 RAIAEHLREAGGGF
-581 VADSVLEVP
+581 VPDSVLEVP
-590 LDVRREPQV
+590 LDVRREPV
-599 PMRIADDEVVT
+599 VAMRRPSAEPVAV
-610 AS
+610 